1 MRFIQISVIAVLVA
15 FLVYLQIIANQTV
28 VNEKLS
34 NDFSVA
40 WGDKLKHYNVS
51 SFSICAGYSGS
62 FFTMFK
68 EVQHTIYVQ
77 EGGWCLFPDE
87 QPLEIKVTKK
97 EFEIFSNTEITLTN
111 EGVYNIKLDP
121 KVKDNFTLLETLQ
134 FLDYP
139 TKAFIA
145 KKEEGVKIKKSWVER
160 KAEIIDS
167 WGTTN

>member
-1 MRFIQISVIAVLVA
+1 MRVIQISIIAVLVG
-15 FLVYLQIIANQTV
+15 FLGYLQFIANQTI

-34 NDFSVA
+34 NDFTVA
-40 WGDKLKHYNVS
+40 WGDKLKHSKVS
-51 SFSICAGYSGS
+51 SFRICAGFDGS
-62 FFTMFK
+62 LLTMFK

-77 EGGWCLFPDE
+77 DGAWCLFPDE

-145 KKEEGVKIKKSWVER
+145 KKEEGLKIKKSWVER